1 MEAVTSD
8 QPTSPSG
15 NSLVRHNVSHLSRI
29 YPAGWRTDSS
39 NYSPVEMWNG
49 GCQIGTGWR
58 GWEQVQ
64 VRVSGPRARGQ
75 EPLGTQAG
83 PDTAR
88 AGSGAGPLNSGTRNG
103 TLGWFAGP
111 VRVAG
116 IGVIPDPA
124 SASPCDAK
132 ASGYPEEAGL

>member
-1 MEAVTSD
+1 MEAIKSD

-116 IGVIPDPA
+116 GRQA
-124 SASPCDAK
+124 S
-132 ASGYPEEAGL
+132 E